1 LDLLLQ
7 GADRRIQGG
16 QLALSA
22 ITPEGEHLELALLM
36 AATVGIAVVRATTA
50 DRKEHHSGHQGPVF

>member
-16 QLALSA
+16 QLPLSA
-22 ITPEGEHLELALLM
+22 ITPEGEHLEFALLM

-50 DRKEHHSGHQGPVF
+50 DREEHRSGHRGPVF